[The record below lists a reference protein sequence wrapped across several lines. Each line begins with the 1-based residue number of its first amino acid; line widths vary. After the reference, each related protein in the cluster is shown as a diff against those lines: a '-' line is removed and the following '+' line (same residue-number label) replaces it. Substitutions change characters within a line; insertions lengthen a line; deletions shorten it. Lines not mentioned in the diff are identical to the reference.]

1 MFMKHIIYI
10 LVIIFT
16 FFGCSGGPEVTQKD
30 ETQSIEPTPKKSAKI
45 LFANLPRTYLLKS
58 DFEKLP
64 NWQKENYISAL
75 NSFINSCQSSKTQE
89 IYKDLC
95 KKAKDAQ
102 NAKEFLQQEFKPYEI
117 NTKDGDDEGL
127 LTGYYEPHI
136 NASLTKKGKY
146 QYPIYATPE
155 DLITV
160 DLSSIYPSLKHY
172 RLRGRVEGNKLIPYY
187 TRKETKSKHIKAD
200 VICYCDSK
208 LDRFFLEV
216 QGSGKVKLDTGE
228 TMYIGYDNQNGH
240 RYRAIGRYLVAK
252 KALKLEDVSL
262 QSIKKWLMQN
272 PDKIDEVLNYNKSVV
287 YFRKED
293 DAASGSLGIK
303 LTPKRSIAVDR
314 RYIPLGSMLY
324 LNAELDDN
332 NISKVVLAQDT
343 GGAIKGAIRADI
355 FLGDTKEAESLA
367 GELKAPLK
375 LWILL
380 PKNVEV
386 SSL

>member
-1 MFMKHIIYI
+1 MKHIIYFLAII
-10 LVIIFT
+10 LT
-16 FFGCSGGPEVTQKD
+16 FLGCSSGPEVVQK
-30 ETQSIEPTPKKSAKI
+30 EESQRVELSTEKSAKI
-45 LFANLPRTYLLKS
+45 LFSNLPRTYLLQS
-58 DFEKLP
+58 DFDKLP
-64 NWQKENYISAL
+64 NWQSENYISAL
-75 NSFINSCQSSKTQE
+75 NSFINSCQSGKTQK

-95 KKAKDAQ
+95 IKATNAQ

-146 QYPIYATPE
+146 KYPIYATPN

-172 RLRGRVEGNKLIPYY
+172 RLRGRVDGNKLVPYY
-187 TRKETKSKHIKAD
+187 TRKETKSKHINAE

-252 KALKLEDVSL
+252 KALKLEEVSL
-262 QSIKKWLMQN
+262 QSIKKWLNEN
-272 PDKIDEVLNYNKSVV
+272 PDKIDEVLDYNKSVV
-287 YFRKED
+287 YFREEND
-293 DAASGSLGIK
+293 SASGALGIK

-314 RYIPLGSMLY
+314 KYIPLGSMLY
-324 LNAELDDN
+324 LNAKLDDN

-367 GELKAPLK
+367 GKLKAPLK

>member
-1 MFMKHIIYI
+1 MKHLIYFLAII
-10 LVIIFT
+10 LT
-16 FFGCSGGPEVTQKD
+16 FLGCSGGPEVAHND
-30 ETQSIEPTPKKSAKI
+30 ESITLEQTPKKSAKI
-45 LFANLPRTYLLKS
+45 LFANLPRTYLLQS
-58 DFEKLP
+58 DFDKLP
-64 NWQKENYISAL
+64 NWQSENYISAL
-75 NSFINSCQSSKTQE
+75 NSFINSCQSSKTQK

-95 KKAKDAQ
+95 TKAKNAQ

-146 QYPIYATPE
+146 KYPIYATPN

-160 DLSSIYPSLKHY
+160 DLSSIYPNLKHY

-187 TRKETKSKHIKAD
+187 TRKETKSKHINAD

-216 QGSGKVKLDTGE
+216 QGSGKVKLDSGE

-252 KALKLEDVSL
+252 KALKLEEVSL
-262 QSIKKWLMQN
+262 QSIKAWLNEN

-314 RYIPLGSMLY
+314 KYIPLGSMLY
-324 LNAELDDN
+324 LNAKVDDN